1 MARTTTSAAASAV
14 TANNKPPASP
24 FFQPSTPHVDVV
36 QQTPGG
42 TRHQVR
48 QHHEVVE
55 HKSGILGCS
64 ANLIT
69 AIVGSGIVG
78 IPFAIKEAGFLAGL
92 FLVILASIMTE
103 KSLRLLIATAKQ

>member
-1 MARTTTSAAASAV
+1 MARTTANAAAAQ
-14 TANNKPPASP
+14 PPASP

-48 QHHEVVE
+48 QHHEVKE

-78 IPFAIKEAGFLAGL
+78 IPFAIKNAGFLAGI
-92 FLVILASIMTE
+92 FLVIIASIMTE